1 MNQLKYSKGRLTMST
16 KKVDVE
22 PVSNQLK
29 KPNKWLGP
37 TLKVKLYR
45 YQRKAVRK
53 ATELGSIGLWME
65 QGTGKTLTSLKIV
78 GNYWK
83 KGLINNLLIL
93 GPKSVLTVWEQEISE
108 NLLIPYQYT
117 DSVLKPVSNPKCLT
131 ICLANYE
138 SFRRYKGKA
147 NKVKKSYDMVIADES
162 HRIKNPNS
170 IQSKQ
175 AYFLSRHSKYRLALS
190 GTPKG
195 NDDFDLFAQ
204 YRFINDQI
212 FGPKTTV
219 FRDKYFD
226 RCGFMGHDLKLKG
239 NKKYE
244 FYKIVNDN
252 CFRITKDEALDLPLV
267 TETIVPVELSP
278 KIKKIYEKLES
289 EKYLDLG
296 DTQIEGDLAVK
307 LVTKLQQICCG
318 FIYDEDKKPV
328 ELDIYDKVS
337 YLKEIL
343 SDHKGERFVIFCKF
357 THEVDLLEKFLAK
370 DYKVQVYDGRSEASS
385 WKKFLSGKSDIL
397 ITQIQKGGTGL
408 NLQIASTVI
417 FFSLSYSYIDLSQ
430 AKDRVHRNGQKHKV
444 SIYYLLAKN
453 SIERS
458 IFRVLKAKRSG
469 AKEILDDYR
478 LASPKN

>member
-1 MNQLKYSKGRLTMST
+1 MSL
-16 KKVDVE
+16 KKVDAE
-22 PVSNQLK
+22 LVSSHQK
-29 KPNKWLGP
+29 KQNRWLGP
-37 TLKVKLYR
+37 TLKIKLYR

-65 QGTGKTLTSLKIV
+65 QGTGKTLTALKIV

-93 GPKSVLTVWEQEISE
+93 GPKSVLTVWEQEIDE

-117 DSVLKPVSNPKCLT
+117 NSVLKPVSNPKCLT

-147 NKVKKSYDMVIADES
+147 SKIKESYDVVIADES

-175 AYFLSRHSKYRLALS
+175 AYFLSRYSKYRLALS

-212 FGPKTTV
+212 FGTKVTV

-226 RCGFMGHDLKLKG
+226 KCGFMGHDLRLKE
-239 NKKYE
+239 NKKAE
-244 FYKIVNDN
+244 FYKIINDN
-252 CFRITKDEALDLPLV
+252 CFRITKDEALDLPSI
-267 TETIVPVELSP
+267 TETIVPVDLSP
-278 KIKKIYEKLES
+278 KIRKIYDKLES

-318 FIYDEDKKPV
+318 FVYGEDKRPV
-328 ELDIYDKVS
+328 ELGIYDKIS

-343 SDHKGERFVIFCKF
+343 SDHRGERFVIFCRF
-357 THEVDLLEKFLAK
+357 THEVDLLEKILSK
-370 DYKVQVYDGRSEASS
+370 DYKVQIYDGRSDAGS
-385 WKKFLSGKSDIL
+385 WRKFLTNKKDIL

-408 NLQIASTVI
+408 NLQVASTVI

-444 SIYYLLAKN
+444 SVYYLLVKN

-458 IFRVLKAKRSG
+458 IFRVLKNKRSG

-478 LASPKN
+478 LASPEN